1 MANIV
6 SKPSQEFV
14 DVKEVRD
21 GVVILKNG
29 ELRMVLMTSS
39 LNFALKSQDEQ
50 AAIINQYQNFLNS
63 LDFSVQIFIESR
75 PININ
80 PYLELLKEAGKMQT
94 NELVQIQTREYTEFI
109 KTLVETTN
117 IVSKN
122 FYVVVPY
129 NPPALEVT
137 GKSGIFAKLS
147 GILKNKEAG
156 DEKKNKETQFEEY
169 KEQLI
174 QRAEVVMQELI
185 RMGVRAAPLGTEEV
199 IELFYYLYNPG
210 EKEKGKMPTQT

>member
-14 DVKEVRD
+14 NVKEVRD

-50 AAIINQYQNFLNS
+50 TAIINQYQNFLNS

-94 NELVQIQTREYTEFI
+94 NELIQIQTREYTEFI

-147 GILKNKEAG
+147 GILKNKEVV

-174 QRAEVVMQELI
+174 QRTEVVMQELI

-210 EKEKGKMPTQT
+210 EKEKGKMPTQA

>member
-1 MANIV
+1 MANAQA
-6 SKPSQEFV
+6 KPSQEFIKI
-14 DVKEVRD
+14 KEIRD

-29 ELRMVLMTSS
+29 GLRMILMTSS

-50 AAIINQYQNFLNS
+50 AAIINEYQNFLNS
-63 LDFSVQIFIESR
+63 LDFSVQVNIQSR

-80 PYLELLKEAGKMQT
+80 PYLELLKDAENMQT
-94 NELVQIQTREYTEFI
+94 SELVKIQTREYIEFI
-109 KTLVETTN
+109 KTLVDTAN

-129 NPPALEVT
+129 NPPVLEVS
-137 GKSGIFAKLS
+137 GKT
-147 GILKNKEAG
+147 GILTNITNIFSKKSAAETEKNEEVK
-156 DEKKNKETQFEEY
+156 FEEY

-174 QRAEVVMQELI
+174 QRAEVILQELT
-185 RMGVRAAPLGTEEV
+185 RLGVRAAPLGTEEI

-210 EKEKGKMPTQT
+210 ESEKGKAPAQ